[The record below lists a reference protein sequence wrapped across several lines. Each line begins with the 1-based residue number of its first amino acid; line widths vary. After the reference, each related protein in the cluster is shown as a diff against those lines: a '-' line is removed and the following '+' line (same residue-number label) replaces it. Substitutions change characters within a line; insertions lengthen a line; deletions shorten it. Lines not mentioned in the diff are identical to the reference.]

1 MGVEI
6 RSKKQETNKEYAQTS
21 RATVAQDCITAY
33 NDLKLAK
40 KFKFI
45 IYKLS
50 DDYKEIVVEHTST
63 ENDWEDFRSKLIN
76 AKAKNRAGVEGKGPR
91 YAVYDFQYDL
101 ASGDGTRNKI
111 TFLAW
116 SPDDAGVQ
124 PKMIY
129 ASSKE
134 ALKRSLTGI
143 AVELQANDPD
153 DIEYDSVLKIVSKGL
168 A

>member
-76 AKAKNRAGVEGKGPR
+76 AKAKNRAVRIFGDIFNEIASWVLTDDLGCRGQGPPLR
-91 YAVYDFQYDL
+91 CLRFPVRPGF
-101 ASGDGTRNKI
+101 RR
-111 TFLAW
+111 W
-116 SPDDAGVQ
+116 H
-124 PKMIY
+124 PKQNHFPR
-129 ASSKE
+129 
-134 ALKRSLTGI
+134 L
-143 AVELQANDPD
+143 
-153 DIEYDSVLKIVSKGL
+153 VSR
-168 A
+168 